1 MVRGSVRVR
10 ARAWVRVQWYFLKF
24 RSHYGT
30 KNIDFSGGPI
40 VNVLPIA
47 VFERIFSVFFTFE

>member
-1 MVRGSVRVR
+1 MFVR

-24 RSHYGT
+24 RSHYGA